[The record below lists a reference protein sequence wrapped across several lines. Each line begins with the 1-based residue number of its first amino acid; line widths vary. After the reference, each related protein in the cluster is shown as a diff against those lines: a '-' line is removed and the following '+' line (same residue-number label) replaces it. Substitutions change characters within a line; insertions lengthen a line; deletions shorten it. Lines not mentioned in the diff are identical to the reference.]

1 MNIDKE
7 TILAI
12 SQTAAAAALEAVGA
26 TSGEISRSE
35 ALRRYGVYFRRAEA
49 AGRIKPCRVGNGV
62 SGTKWYSVVD
72 ILATRAAD
80 RANAEIQLKGSAA

>member
-62 SGTKWYSVVD
+62 SGTKWYSVVE

-80 RANAEIQLKGSAA
+80 RANAEIQLKDSAA